1 MLAIYKKELR
11 QYFSSMIG
19 FVFLA
24 FFLVIIGIYTWAYNL
39 SGGIG
44 NFEETLGSISFLFV
58 ILIPILTMRIV
69 AEENHQ
75 KTNQLLYTAPVSITK
90 IILGKFFAVVSL
102 FGIGILVICLYPL
115 ILNMYGTDVRLSLAY
130 SSIIGF
136 FLLGTACIAI
146 GMFISSLTE
155 SQVIAA
161 VGSFITLLLMY
172 LLSNLTSLIPTD
184 ALTQCGLTAIIW
196 LAIAAITY
204 SLMHNPTV
212 SVLLGV
218 IGEAVI
224 WILYFVK
231 SSLYESL
238 LNNILNVLA
247 ISTKFD
253 NFSLGILNYDTI
265 VYYLSFAFV
274 FVFLTIQTIK
284 KKRFS

>member
-1 MLAIYKKELR
+1 
-11 QYFSSMIG
+11 
-19 FVFLA
+19 
-24 FFLVIIGIYTWAYNL
+24 
-39 SGGIG
+39 
-44 NFEETLGSISFLFV
+44 
-58 ILIPILTMRIV
+58 
-69 AEENHQ
+69 
-75 KTNQLLYTAPVSITK
+75 
-90 IILGKFFAVVSL
+90 
-102 FGIGILVICLYPL
+102 
-115 ILNMYGTDVRLSLAY
+115 
-130 SSIIGF
+130 
-136 FLLGTACIAI
+136 
-146 GMFISSLTE
+146 
-155 SQVIAA
+155 
-161 VGSFITLLLMY
+161 MY

-218 IGEAVI
+218 IGETVI

-253 NFSLGILNYDTI
+253 DFSLGILNYDTI
-265 VYYLSFAFV
+265 VYYLSFTFV

>member
-1 MLAIYKKELR
+1 
-11 QYFSSMIG
+11 
-19 FVFLA
+19 
-24 FFLVIIGIYTWAYNL
+24 
-39 SGGIG
+39 
-44 NFEETLGSISFLFV
+44 
-58 ILIPILTMRIV
+58 
-69 AEENHQ
+69 
-75 KTNQLLYTAPVSITK
+75 
-90 IILGKFFAVVSL
+90 
-102 FGIGILVICLYPL
+102 
-115 ILNMYGTDVRLSLAY
+115 
-130 SSIIGF
+130 
-136 FLLGTACIAI
+136 
-146 GMFISSLTE
+146 MFISSLTE

-224 WILYFVK
+224 W
-231 SSLYESL
+231 YESL

-253 NFSLGILNYDTI
+253 DFSLGILNYDTI

>member
-1 MLAIYKKELR
+1 
-11 QYFSSMIG
+11 
-19 FVFLA
+19 
-24 FFLVIIGIYTWAYNL
+24 
-39 SGGIG
+39 
-44 NFEETLGSISFLFV
+44 
-58 ILIPILTMRIV
+58 
-69 AEENHQ
+69 
-75 KTNQLLYTAPVSITK
+75 
-90 IILGKFFAVVSL
+90 
-102 FGIGILVICLYPL
+102 
-115 ILNMYGTDVRLSLAY
+115 
-130 SSIIGF
+130 
-136 FLLGTACIAI
+136 
-146 GMFISSLTE
+146 MFISSLTE

-231 SSLYESL
+231 STLYESL

-253 NFSLGILNYDTI
+253 DFSLGILNYDTI

-274 FVFLTIQTIK
+274 FVFL
-284 KKRFS
+284 RFRQLRRRDFHKPVGM

>member
-1 MLAIYKKELR
+1 M
-11 QYFSSMIG
+11 
-19 FVFLA
+19 
-24 FFLVIIGIYTWAYNL
+24 
-39 SGGIG
+39 
-44 NFEETLGSISFLFV
+44 
-58 ILIPILTMRIV
+58 
-69 AEENHQ
+69 
-75 KTNQLLYTAPVSITK
+75 
-90 IILGKFFAVVSL
+90 
-102 FGIGILVICLYPL
+102 
-115 ILNMYGTDVRLSLAY
+115 
-130 SSIIGF
+130 
-136 FLLGTACIAI
+136 
-146 GMFISSLTE
+146 TE

-231 SSLYESL
+231 STLYESL

-253 NFSLGILNYDTI
+253 DFSLGILNYDTI

>member
-1 MLAIYKKELR
+1 
-11 QYFSSMIG
+11 
-19 FVFLA
+19 
-24 FFLVIIGIYTWAYNL
+24 
-39 SGGIG
+39 
-44 NFEETLGSISFLFV
+44 
-58 ILIPILTMRIV
+58 
-69 AEENHQ
+69 
-75 KTNQLLYTAPVSITK
+75 
-90 IILGKFFAVVSL
+90 
-102 FGIGILVICLYPL
+102 
-115 ILNMYGTDVRLSLAY
+115 
-130 SSIIGF
+130 
-136 FLLGTACIAI
+136 
-146 GMFISSLTE
+146 MFISSLTE

-196 LAIAAITY
+196 LAIATITY

-253 NFSLGILNYDTI
+253 DFSLGILNYDTI

>member
-1 MLAIYKKELR
+1 
-11 QYFSSMIG
+11 
-19 FVFLA
+19 
-24 FFLVIIGIYTWAYNL
+24 
-39 SGGIG
+39 
-44 NFEETLGSISFLFV
+44 
-58 ILIPILTMRIV
+58 
-69 AEENHQ
+69 
-75 KTNQLLYTAPVSITK
+75 
-90 IILGKFFAVVSL
+90 
-102 FGIGILVICLYPL
+102 
-115 ILNMYGTDVRLSLAY
+115 
-130 SSIIGF
+130 
-136 FLLGTACIAI
+136 
-146 GMFISSLTE
+146 
-155 SQVIAA
+155 
-161 VGSFITLLLMY
+161 MY

-253 NFSLGILNYDTI
+253 DFSLGILNYDTI

>member
-1 MLAIYKKELR
+1 
-11 QYFSSMIG
+11 
-19 FVFLA
+19 
-24 FFLVIIGIYTWAYNL
+24 
-39 SGGIG
+39 
-44 NFEETLGSISFLFV
+44 
-58 ILIPILTMRIV
+58 
-69 AEENHQ
+69 
-75 KTNQLLYTAPVSITK
+75 
-90 IILGKFFAVVSL
+90 
-102 FGIGILVICLYPL
+102 
-115 ILNMYGTDVRLSLAY
+115 
-130 SSIIGF
+130 
-136 FLLGTACIAI
+136 
-146 GMFISSLTE
+146 MFISSLTE

-231 SSLYESL
+231 STLYESL

-253 NFSLGILNYDTI
+253 DFSHGILNYDTI